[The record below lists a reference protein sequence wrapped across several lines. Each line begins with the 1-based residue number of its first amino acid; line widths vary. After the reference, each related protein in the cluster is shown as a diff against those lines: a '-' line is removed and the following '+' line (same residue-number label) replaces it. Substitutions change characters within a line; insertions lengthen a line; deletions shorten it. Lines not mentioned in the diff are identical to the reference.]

1 MASPKS
7 RLESIQPG
15 GQVVEFREKGD
26 ASNPG
31 TNAPG
36 CATLKVRFAPH
47 VGSLRR
53 PEDQLFEEV
62 SMRFHHLLKKL
73 GSLLLAA
80 ALLGAQIAPVQAGM
94 VGTAQVLAA
103 EQGRVDR
110 DELVSLLERE
120 DLQRQLSALGVD
132 VQHAQERVAA
142 LTDAEVARIN
152 QRVAELPA
160 GGSALGVI
168 LFIFIVFIITDA
180 LGITDIF
187 AFVRPIN

>member
-1 MASPKS
+1 
-7 RLESIQPG
+7 
-15 GQVVEFREKGD
+15 
-26 ASNPG
+26 
-31 TNAPG
+31 
-36 CATLKVRFAPH
+36 
-47 VGSLRR
+47 
-53 PEDQLFEEV
+53 
-62 SMRFHHLLKKL
+62 MRFHHLLKKF

-80 ALLGAQIAPVQAGM
+80 ALLGAQVAPVQAGM
-94 VGTAQVLAA
+94 VGTAQALAA
-103 EQGRVDR
+103 EQSRVDR

-160 GGSALGVI
+160 GASALGVV

-180 LGITDIF
+180 LGVTDIF
-187 AFVRPIN
+187 PFVHPIK

>member
-1 MASPKS
+1 
-7 RLESIQPG
+7 
-15 GQVVEFREKGD
+15 
-26 ASNPG
+26 
-31 TNAPG
+31 
-36 CATLKVRFAPH
+36 
-47 VGSLRR
+47 
-53 PEDQLFEEV
+53 
-62 SMRFHHLLKKL
+62 MRFHHVLKKF

-80 ALLGAQIAPVQAGM
+80 ALLGAQVAPVQAGM

-132 VQHAQERVAA
+132 VQHAQERVAS

-160 GGSALGVI
+160 GASALGVV
-168 LFIFIVFIITDA
+168 LFVFIVFIITDA
-180 LGITDIF
+180 LGFTDIF
-187 AFVRPIN
+187 AFVRPIK